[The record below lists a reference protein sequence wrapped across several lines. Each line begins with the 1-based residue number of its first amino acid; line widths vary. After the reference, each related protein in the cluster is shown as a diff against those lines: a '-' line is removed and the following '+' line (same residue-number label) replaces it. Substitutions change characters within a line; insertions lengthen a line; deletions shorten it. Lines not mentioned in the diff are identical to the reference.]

1 MAEDDPFK
9 GAGRTEDDP
18 FKGAGRTEDD
28 PFKGAGRTEDDP
40 FKGAGKGGGGGG
52 GGGAFGGGGGL
63 VVVAFIGTASMDV
76 LQLASRMLGSGLHN
90 GGGGGAGSP
99 PRAIENFATLAQNEG
114 RKRAIERDKV
124 KKLAQAQIALLKS
137 QDQWPV
143 K

>member
-52 GGGAFGGGGGL
+52 GGAFAGGGGL
-63 VVVAFIGTASMDV
+63 VVVAFIGAASVDV
-76 LQLASRMLGSGLHN
+76 LQLASRMLGSGPRN
-90 GGGGGAGSP
+90 GGGGGGSQ

-124 KKLAQAQIALLKS
+124 KKLAQQVALLKS
-137 QDQWPV
+137 QGQWPV